1 MEPLIKMMSS
11 RLCWLAFLLTALL
24 PSLSRAGTCTP
35 TVSAGESIQ
44 SAIDASS
51 SGDTICVG
59 IGTYTENITLKSGII
74 LQGEELARTII
85 DGGDSGTVI
94 TGAESVSIYNITITS
109 GDIGLSGTGITSLT
123 ISNVIVTGNSYG
135 IYLSDSTSVTVS
147 NAVID
152 QNTTSGIY
160 LADSSVITIL
170 NSILTGNSIDI
181 SGDDTSSSYSGSY
194 NLIYNNMTSYYYFDE
209 TTNEHTDTTSI
220 YDQDPLFV
228 NTASNDY
235 HLQAGSPAIDTG
247 TGTDPDGTPADMGAY
262 GGAAMDTTPFPVSS
276 PTLTASGSDTVSL
289 SWSANNAYSIAGY
302 KLYFDSDASGA
313 PYDGS
318 SSEGPSPIDAGNNTS
333 FTLSGLSA
341 SGNSPSSPTGLTAS
355 PGDGTILLS
364 WNAVNGASG
373 YILYYGISSEI
384 YSQTVDLGNTASYT
398 LKGLTNGTRY
408 YFAVSAYT
416 QPTYYLVVTAYDTS
430 GNESAS
436 ANEVAAILTAK
447 SEGARSQEV
456 SELPEES
463 IPFPI
468 LKDEGRCFIAT
479 AVYGSNLEP
488 EVLLLRRFRNH
499 YLLTNLLGRKLVD
512 LYYNLSPPAA
522 DYIRRHEWLKP
533 VVWVLLL
540 PFIGMA
546 HLCLDTSLIQKFL
559 LYLVVLSLLITLFIA
574 KRRKVV

>member
-1 MEPLIKMMSS
+1 MQYMNMNYMELLIKMMSS
-11 RLCWLAFLLTALL
+11 RLCRLAFLLTVLL
-24 PSLSRAGTCTP
+24 PALSRAGTCTP
-35 TVSAGESIQ
+35 TVSSGELIQ

-59 IGTYTENITLKSGII
+59 VGTYTENITLRSGII
-74 LQGEELARTII
+74 LQGEEPARTII
-85 DGGDSGTVI
+85 DGGGSGTVI
-94 TGAESVSIYNITITS
+94 TGSESVNLYNITITN
-109 GDIGLSGTGITSLT
+109 GDTGLSATNITGLAIQNVIITNNTTGISCSGSTLTLTNIVIDLNTTAISCSSSSELTLSNAIITNNGTDINLTGTLT
-123 ISNVIVTGNSYG
+123 IG
-135 IYLSDSTSVTVS
+135 
-147 NAVID
+147 
-152 QNTTSGIY
+152 
-160 LADSSVITIL
+160 
-170 NSILTGNSIDI
+170 
-181 SGDDTSSSYSGSY
+181 Y
-194 NLIYNNMTSYYYFDE
+194 NLIFNNT
-209 TTNEHTDTTSI
+209 TTNYPTDDTTSI
-220 YDQDPLFV
+220 FSQDPLFV
-228 NTASNDY
+228 DTVSNDY

-247 TGTDPDGTPADMGAY
+247 TGTDPDGTPADIGAY

-318 SSEGPSPIDAGNNTS
+318 SSEGPSPIDAGNTTS
-333 FTLSGLSA
+333 FTLSGLTN
-341 SGNSPSSPTGLTAS
+341 SGGTLSSPTGLTAS
-355 PGDGTILLS
+355 PGNGSILLT
-364 WNAVNGASG
+364 WNTVDGAEG
-373 YILYYGISSEI
+373 YILYYGISPGI
-384 YSQTVDLGNTASYT
+384 YSQSIDLGNTASSSLT
-398 LKGLTNGTRY
+398 GLTNGTVY

-430 GNESAS
+430 GNESAL
-436 ANEVAAILTAK
+436 ANEVTAILTAK

-456 SELPEES
+456 FERPEES

-479 AVYGSNLEP
+479 AAYGSNLEP

-499 YLLTNLLGRKLVD
+499 YLLTNQIGRAAVD

-522 DYIRRHEWLKP
+522 DYIRRHERLKP
-533 VVWVLLL
+533 VVRVLLL
-540 PFIGMA
+540 PFIGIA